1 MLPKIVRCQ
10 TMTSRG
16 DSNYEQEATDV
27 NIHTP
32 ERVNVDMASAQQQRH
47 TMARGLVGWL
57 GCSMGVM
64 VRFGMV
70 WVLWYGLVACGMAVA
85 VVMYGRVGELWFC
98 RHSSLARGPTHISLT
113 NNQKQASAQGRK
125 SCHHKTDSNV

>member
-1 MLPKIVRCQ
+1 MPKIVICQ

-64 VRFGMV
+64 VWLWYGMV
-70 WVLWYGLVACGMAVA
+70 WFGGLWCGTS
-85 VVMYGRVGELWFC
+85 G
-98 RHSSLARGPTHISLT
+98 
-113 NNQKQASAQGRK
+113 
-125 SCHHKTDSNV
+125 NVW

>member
-1 MLPKIVRCQ
+1 MASNTFEGNASHLPNFDKCQEPFCCRNVICQ

-16 DSNYEQEATDV
+16 DSNYEQQATDV

-64 VRFGMV
+64 VWFGG
-70 WVLWYGLVACGMAVA
+70 LWYG
-85 VVMYGRVGELWFC
+85 
-98 RHSSLARGPTHISLT
+98 
-113 NNQKQASAQGRK
+113 ASG
-125 SCHHKTDSNV
+125 NVW

>member
-1 MLPKIVRCQ
+1 
-10 TMTSRG
+10 MTSKG

-27 NIHTP
+27 NIHMS

-64 VRFGMV
+64 VWLWYGMV
-70 WVLWYGLVACGMAVA
+70 WFGGLWYGSGS
-85 VVMYGRVGELWFC
+85 G
-98 RHSSLARGPTHISLT
+98 
-113 NNQKQASAQGRK
+113 
-125 SCHHKTDSNV
+125 NVW

>member
-27 NIHTP
+27 NIHMS
-32 ERVNVDMASAQQQRH
+32 ERVNVDMALAQHQAQQQRH

-57 GCSMGVM
+57 GCSMGV
-64 VRFGMV
+64 VVWFGG
-70 WVLWYGLVACGMAVA
+70 LWYGSGS
-85 VVMYGRVGELWFC
+85 G
-98 RHSSLARGPTHISLT
+98 
-113 NNQKQASAQGRK
+113 
-125 SCHHKTDSNV
+125 NVW

>member
-1 MLPKIVRCQ
+1 MLPKIVICQ

-27 NIHTP
+27 NIHMSG
-32 ERVNVDMASAQQQRH
+32 RVNVDMASAQQQRH

-64 VRFGMV
+64 VWFGG
-70 WVLWYGLVACGMAVA
+70 LWYGSGS
-85 VVMYGRVGELWFC
+85 G
-98 RHSSLARGPTHISLT
+98 
-113 NNQKQASAQGRK
+113 
-125 SCHHKTDSNV
+125 NVW

>member
-1 MLPKIVRCQ
+1 MLPKIVICQ
-10 TMTSRG
+10 TMTSAG

-27 NIHTP
+27 NIHMS

-64 VRFGMV
+64 VWFGMV
-70 WVLWYGLVACGMAVA
+70 RYGLVACGMAP

-113 NNQKQASAQGRK
+113 NNQKQASAQGHK
-125 SCHHKTDSNV
+125 SCHPKIHSNV